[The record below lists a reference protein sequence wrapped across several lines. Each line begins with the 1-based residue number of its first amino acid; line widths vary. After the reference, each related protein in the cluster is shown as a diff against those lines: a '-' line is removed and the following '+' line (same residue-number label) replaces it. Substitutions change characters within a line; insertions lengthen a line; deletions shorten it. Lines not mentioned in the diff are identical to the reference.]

1 MSARWV
7 LYTVRQPFKV
17 ILMGMAHANSFV
29 PLSFFGEKR
38 KQEGGDFSIVNV
50 KLKHILRVL
59 ITCPTPCTMD
69 LKSFC
74 NRIYLYLV
82 IMKKGNTKWLQV
94 QAIIVQITYI
104 CFTKV
109 KFYQNIFKLNDTLWE
124 QTYQKHLTNWYFA
137 NIH

>member
-7 LYTVRQPFKV
+7 LYTVRQRFKV

-59 ITCPTPCTMD
+59 ITCQTPCTMD

-82 IMKKGNTKWLQV
+82 IMKKGIQNGYNYRQLLYKSHRFS
-94 QAIIVQITYI
+94 I

-109 KFYQNIFKLNDTLWE
+109 EILP
-124 QTYQKHLTNWYFA
+124 KHFELEWYLLV
-137 NIH
+137 ILL

>member
-1 MSARWV
+1 M
-7 LYTVRQPFKV
+7 RQPFKV

-69 LKSFC
+69 LKYFC

-82 IMKKGNTKWLQV
+82 IMKKRKKKMGT
-94 QAIIVQITYI
+94 ITGSYCTNLI
-104 CFTKV
+104 YFASV
-109 KFYQNIFKLNDTLWE
+109 SQNLKFYLNILNL
-124 QTYQKHLTNWYFA
+124 KWYLLVTFL
-137 NIH
+137 

>member
-1 MSARWV
+1 MSTVYSA
-7 LYTVRQPFKV
+7 VRQPFKV

-74 NRIYLYLV
+74 NRICLYLV
-82 IMKKGNTKWLQV
+82 YFEWYLFYYFNN
-94 QAIIVQITYI
+94 YI
-104 CFTKV
+104 KLGKYFTLV
-109 KFYQNIFKLNDTLWE
+109 NLLE
-124 QTYQKHLTNWYFA
+124 L
-137 NIH
+137 

>member
-1 MSARWV
+1 M
-7 LYTVRQPFKV
+7 RQPFKV

-59 ITCPTPCTMD
+59 ITCPTPCTIG

-74 NRIYLYLV
+74 NRIYLDTFV
-82 IMKKGNTKWLQV
+82 NNENREHNMATF
-94 QAIIVQITYI
+94 TYI
-104 CFTKV
+104 
-109 KFYQNIFKLNDTLWE
+109 L
-124 QTYQKHLTNWYFA
+124 HLF
-137 NIH
+137 HKS

>member
-74 NRIYLYLV
+74 NRIYTIYLYLV
-82 IMKKGNTKWLQV
+82 VMKKGIQNGYNYRQLLYKSHIFHKSWN
-94 QAIIVQITYI
+94 
-104 CFTKV
+104 FTKTFWIWMILIGNV
-109 KFYQNIFKLNDTLWE
+109 FVTIT
-124 QTYQKHLTNWYFA
+124 
-137 NIH
+137 

>member
-1 MSARWV
+1 M
-7 LYTVRQPFKV
+7 RQPFKV

-59 ITCPTPCTMD
+59 ITCPTPCTMG

-74 NRIYLYLV
+74 NRIYLYLM
-82 IMKKGNTKWLQV
+82 IMKKKGYKMGTNTGSYC
-94 QAIIVQITYI
+94 TYHI
-104 CFTKV
+104 YFASASQKL
-109 KFYQNIFKLNDTLWE
+109 KFYQIILNLNG
-124 QTYQKHLTNWYFA
+124 TYW
-137 NIH
+137 